1 MAGLFHYF
9 VEGECEAVLLKAFMH
24 AEEKEYGVYPGKIE
38 ILNPLYQKISP
49 AKAMTL
55 KKGTTV
61 VLVYD
66 TDVRKTDVLEDNI
79 EIIVKYSSL
88 TYNDIIFLQSVK
100 TLEDELV
107 YACTDIQDINK
118 LLNTTCKE
126 DFKKK
131 LIKHKDIVTKLK
143 SVGFE
148 MDKMWSRKPND
159 TFSSFEQGIKRILRK
174 D

>member
-159 TFSSFEQGIKRILRK
+159 AFSSFEQGIKRILRK

>member
-24 AEEKEYGVYPGKIE
+24 AEEKEYGIYPGKIE

-61 VLVYD
+61 VFVYD
-66 TDVRKTDVLEDNI
+66 TDVKKTNVLEDNI

-88 TYNDIIFLQSVK
+88 DYNDIVYLQSVK
-100 TLEDELV
+100 TLEDEIV
-107 YACTDIQDINK
+107 YACKDIQDINK

-131 LIKHKDIVTKLK
+131 LIKHKDIITKLK
-143 SVGFE
+143 SVGFQ
-148 MDKMWSRKPND
+148 MDKIWSRKPND
-159 TFSSFEQGIKRILRK
+159 TFSSFEQGIKRVLRK
-174 D
+174 E

>member
-24 AEEKEYGVYPGKIE
+24 AEEKEYGIYPGKIE
-38 ILNPLYQKISP
+38 ILNTLYQKISP

-79 EIIVKYSSL
+79 EIIVKQNQNIFWSF
-88 TYNDIIFLQSVK
+88 NKEIIK
-100 TLEDELV
+100 
-107 YACTDIQDINK
+107 
-118 LLNTTCKE
+118 
-126 DFKKK
+126 
-131 LIKHKDIVTKLK
+131 
-143 SVGFE
+143 
-148 MDKMWSRKPND
+148 
-159 TFSSFEQGIKRILRK
+159 
-174 D
+174 